1 MLADMTAPVLT
12 LSAAATATGLSQSTL
27 RRKRAEMLKA
37 GARQTEKGAWEI
49 PVPVLIQL
57 GLMPATTAPD
67 SPPVESVEAFTAPT
81 TQTPMETLTA
91 PLRAEVEALRAE
103 LAEAKQRAAVA
114 EAVGIERERLLQAK
128 QEIISVQAQALRMLE
143 MAPEQPQVREP
154 AEEKPTAVSEPA
166 VTPSVTRDASRD
178 AQPVIA
184 ESRKKWWH
192 VGRN

>member
-143 MAPEQPQVREP
+143 MAPEQPQVSQPASTEP
-154 AEEKPTAVSEPA
+154 TPVSEPDVA
-166 VTPSVTRDASRD
+166 APVMAPVTRDAL
-178 AQPVIA
+178 PVIP
-184 ESRKKWWH
+184 EPRKWWKR
-192 VGRN
+192 GR